1 MCDFSTGQRI
11 KISFMEKF
19 PLEIYWGNQ
28 EGYWYSAIG
37 VPQFYNRYL
46 DNTPGH
52 DSEFIGELVGSTPP
66 AGENFKDIKITPP
79 NILKKETIQ
88 RIECHSSNNKQFTNI
103 TPGYDQN
110 PEIQKFILGKM

>member
-1 MCDFSTGQRI
+1 MTSQPGR
-11 KISFMEKF
+11 ELRYPLWRNF
-19 PLEIYWGNQ
+19 PSKYIGEIRRDIG
-28 EGYWYSAIG
+28 IG

-103 TPGYDQN
+103 TPGYD
-110 PEIQKFILGKM
+110 